1 MLAVIGAEAVAGDI
15 ANPSVAVIEAHLI
28 KPAALDDRPAG
39 CSVNAD
45 VHHLVVVVVIKAP
58 FCDLG
63 FDFEISEFIKEESLV
78 VITDRNLLVEATG
91 YATANAG
98 YNGNDNM
105 LKAVITPLFIPGTV
119 TGSDGN
125 VVQRNF
131 TFGYYRVKPYAEGTT
146 TRGNYA
152 YYLGF
157 WRSSVS
163 ATDNP
168 TEHLSSANMAYL
180 SLTPEEY
187 GTSELGLY
195 DAPGNPAEAPYIHF
209 TFDDSPVGITTIQE
223 TSTSDNGYYTLQG
236 VKVNRPTSKGIYIHQ
251 GKKIIFK

>member
-1 MLAVIGAEAVAGDI
+1 
-15 ANPSVAVIEAHLI
+15 
-28 KPAALDDRPAG
+28 
-39 CSVNAD
+39 
-45 VHHLVVVVVIKAP
+45 
-58 FCDLG
+58 
-63 FDFEISEFIKEESLV
+63 
-78 VITDRNLLVEATG
+78 
-91 YATANAG
+91 
-98 YNGNDNM
+98 M

-119 TGSDGN
+119 TGNDGN